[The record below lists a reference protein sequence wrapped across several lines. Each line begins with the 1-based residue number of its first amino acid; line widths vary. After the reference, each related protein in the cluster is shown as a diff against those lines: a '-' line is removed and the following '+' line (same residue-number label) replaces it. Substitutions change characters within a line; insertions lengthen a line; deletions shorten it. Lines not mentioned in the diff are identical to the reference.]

1 MPSEPQYSYA
11 GGGSSQNVAAWPRTV
26 GGYAG
31 LNPATNGRIFSIP
44 PDTSNIIYDLEKPQI
59 DATITS
65 NGTIIVGIYNFE
77 PGARYQAFVNGRLQ
91 GYYNPGEDYI
101 GKYIELGNFII
112 GKEYNVYVVA
122 TAVTYYTS
130 GPNNGSWSE
139 FISSPNSDV
148 ITFTPTWDKL
158 PRSAINMNVNSY
170 DFVNITRVSSSLYA
184 SSSFLASSTYKEIF
198 DPTTVYNPIP
208 FDIALSVSFFRA
220 TVKLRVRRSISATD
234 GTFLGSVDFV
244 FKDAEVTLDDPFA
257 GALYT
262 VDQTRVDAAYNAK
275 RTALGYNNRDMSG
288 DLVNA
293 IEYKLKREYTLAKP
307 FLIKK
312 IEQTIKNDF
321 SVAFK
326 SRDANSQFRDLI
338 NWDPRLTADFQDFE
352 IIYDGGIFMN
362 CKIISTSSTEVNV
375 ANKPLYSLK
384 SSKNRILKT
393 GSSVTSIL
401 LSNPQECAHF
411 GFSVMTALTNDAD
424 FNGTAPA

>member
-1 MPSEPQYSYA
+1 MPQEYSNA
-11 GGGSSQNVAAWPRTV
+11 GGGSTQNKAGWPLTV
-26 GGYAG
+26 NAYNG
-31 LNPATNGRIFSIP
+31 LNPATNGRIWTVP
-44 PDTSNIIYDLEKPQI
+44 PVNFGLSGGLNKPQI
-59 DATITS
+59 STS
-65 NGTIIVGIYNFE
+65 IGTNGTIILGIDN
-77 PGARYQAFVNGRLQ
+77 YQTGVLYTVYVNGQPQ
-91 GYYNPGEDYI
+91 GYYNPAEDIY

-112 GKEYNVYVVA
+112 GKEYSIYVIA
-122 TAVTYYTS
+122 TIVTYYTS
-130 GPNNGSWSE
+130 GPLLGTILSADKSE
-139 FISSPNSDV
+139 QSDT
-148 ITFTPTWDKL
+148 ILFTPTWDKL

-170 DFVNITRVSSSLYA
+170 DFVNITRASSSLY
-184 SSSFLASSTYKEIF
+184 STSSFIASSTYKEIS

-208 FDIALSVSFFRA
+208 FDVALSVSFFRA

-275 RTALGYNNRDMSG
+275 RTALGYNNLDMSG

-326 SRDANSQFRDLI
+326 SRDVNLQFRDLI
-338 NWDPRLTADFQDFE
+338 NWDPRLGPDFQDFE